1 MILGILK
8 KVMRRFW
15 GRIQYIT
22 PIVDKTQYPSILGS
36 AGGSLYESNVL
47 IVTNITHLDI
57 IKELFEK
64 ERCHLFIIQQD
75 SVLTKEQFLATME
88 RMVGKCDH
96 VINLFQFNAAL
107 QLLVDEV
114 YNPHDLVSLVY
125 QSLKVETDILIDI
138 PSATLTTAILGKA
151 TIESRIITAILKAC
165 VEGLGK
171 PLGNHGL
178 ISNGVY
184 VNNEDK
190 LDELVKMTIYLSSK
204 YGQILSGQMIELN
217 NGKLKD

>member
-75 SVLTKEQFLATME
+75 SILTKEQFLATME

-96 VINLFQFNAAL
+96 VINLFQL
-107 QLLVDEV
+107 DDSLHLLIEEQ
-114 YNPHDLVSLVY
+114 YNDNDLVSLVY

-171 PLGNHGL
+171 PLGNHGV

-184 VNNEDK
+184 VNNKDK

-204 YGQILSGQMIELN
+204 YGQILSGQMIELS

>member
-8 KVMRRFW
+8 KIMRRFW

-47 IVTNITHLDI
+47 VVTNIPQLDAI
-57 IKELFEK
+57 RKLFEK
-64 ERCHLFIIQQD
+64 EQCNLFVILLD
-75 SVLTKEQFLATME
+75 SVLTKEKISASME
-88 RMVGKCDH
+88 KMVGKCDH
-96 VINLFQFNAAL
+96 VINLFQL
-107 QLLVDEV
+107 DDSLHLLIEEQ
-114 YNPHDLVSLVY
+114 YNDNDLVSLVY
-125 QSLKVETDILIDI
+125 QSLKVEADTLVD
-138 PSATLTTAILGKA
+138 SQYATITTAVLGNA
-151 TIESRIITAILKAC
+151 TTESKIITATIKAC

-178 ISNGVY
+178 ICNGVY
-184 VNNEDK
+184 VNGEDK

>member
-75 SVLTKEQFLATME
+75 LVLTKEQFLATME

-96 VINLFQFNAAL
+96 VINLFQFNTAL
-107 QLLVDEV
+107 QLLVDEA

-204 YGQILSGQMIELN
+204 YGQILSGQMIELSD
-217 NGKLKD
+217 GKLKD

>member
-1 MILGILK
+1 
-8 KVMRRFW
+8 MRRFW

-107 QLLVDEV
+107 QLLVDEA